1 MTKNDCLHMSAFEM
15 HLLKL
20 LRDFY
25 LFKMIIKVIQ

>member
-1 MTKNDCLHMSAFEM
+1 MTQNDCLHMSAFEM
-15 HLLKL
+15 DFLKL